1 MMSLYI
7 IWNICQYRQTNYHI
21 FGFYAQFYLSNFGG
35 FYSKKDLISE
45 ENHSPNS
52 DPFYFL

>member
-1 MMSLYI
+1 M
-7 IWNICQYRQTNYHI
+7 CQYRQTNYHI